1 MSHAHVIVQR
11 VPVSLPWAWN
21 SLLMSTT
28 TKPSKVLGPV
38 QQPKGPCFVAGCYRS
53 PLSRNGQPVSGELYN
68 KMSQSACFHG
78 HPAWLHLPCWHPTQ
92 HLSVLHID
100 STKNIFKEN
109 NVILRHMAYRIMH
122 IISYISYLTNPKK
135 ICPFPTAS
143 EHCPHLH
150 CQLFL

>member
-21 SLLMSTT
+21 SLLMYPPKYWGRCNSPKAHASLLGATAALWAEMASRCPANFT
-28 TKPSKVLGPV
+28 TKCLNAHVSMDILP
-38 QQPKGPCFVAGCYRS
+38 GCTCLVDTYTTS
-53 PLSRNGQPVSGELYN
+53 FCTSHWFN
-68 KMSQSACFHG
+68 
-78 HPAWLHLPCWHPTQ
+78 
-92 HLSVLHID
+92 
-100 STKNIFKEN
+100 KNIFKEN

-122 IISYISYLTNPKK
+122 IISYISYLQTQKK